1 MAQQYIADRRDV
13 DFVLYEQMD
22 AEMLTK
28 TEKYGDLN
36 KKALDMVINEARN
49 FAVKEILPTYAEG
62 DRNGARYENGE
73 VIAPECYRRPLELF
87 REGEW
92 IAMTEDPE
100 IGGQGLPHLIAQAA
114 NEYLIGANFAFAAFA
129 VLGHGTGKM
138 IELFG
143 TEQQKNMFLR
153 NLYNGKWGGT
163 MVLTEPNAGSDVGN
177 LETTAVKNDDGTYS
191 ITGNKI
197 FITNGDQNLTENII
211 HPVLARI
218 EGAPKGS
225 KGISLFIVPK
235 IWVNEDGSLGEP
247 NDVVPTGIE
256 EKMGLHGSP
265 TTALAFG
272 SKGKCR
278 GLLLGEENKG
288 MRVMFHMMNEARLGV
303 GLQGLNHASGAYL
316 YAVNYARE
324 RLQGK
329 DLMQMADPE
338 APEVPIINHP
348 DVRRMLIWMKA
359 YVDGMRSFVYYV
371 ASLFDREELADSDE
385 ERDTVQGLI
394 DLLTPLVKAYCT
406 DVGYDVCVQAIQ
418 VYGGYGY
425 TCDYPVEQ
433 LTRDAKIASIYEGTN
448 GIQAMDLLGRKLGM
462 KKGQV
467 FMDFLGEIQKTIADA
482 KSIEALSD
490 MAGRVEEA
498 VNRLGEVAMHIGKA
512 AMSEKVKTAFAEA
525 YPFLMVTGDVIM
537 AWMHLWRA
545 VAAAPKLEKL
555 AGSLDDSARLEK
567 AEKNKDAAFYDGQL
581 RTAQYFIYS
590 ILPQTL
596 GRMNAVQQSNDAPV
610 QMSEKSFG
618 GM

>member
-13 DFVLYEQMD
+13 DFVLYEQFGL
-22 AEMLTK
+22 EELTRHD
-28 TEKYGDLN
+28 KYSDLN
-36 KKALDMVINEARN
+36 KKAMDLVITEARN
-49 FAVKEILPTYAEG
+49 LAVKEILPTYAEG
-62 DRNGARYENGE
+62 DAEGARFEDGR
-73 VIAPECYRRPLELF
+73 VIAPECYRRPLELY

-92 IAMTEDPE
+92 VAMTEDPE
-100 IGGQGLPHLIAQAA
+100 IGGQGLPFLLAQAA
-114 NEYLIGANFAFAAFA
+114 NEYLVGANFAFAAYA
-129 VLGHGTGKM
+129 VLGHGAGKM

-143 TEQQKNMFLR
+143 TEKQKEMFLK
-153 NLYNGKWGGT
+153 NLYTGRWGGT

-177 LETTAVKNDDGTYS
+177 LETTAVRNEDGTYS
-191 ITGNKI
+191 ITGSKI

-218 EGAPKGS
+218 EGAPRGT

-265 TTALAFG
+265 TTALSFG
-272 SKGKCR
+272 SKGRCR

-303 GLQGLNHASGAYL
+303 GLQGLTHASGAYL

-324 RLQGK
+324 RIQGR
-329 DLMQMADPE
+329 DLSDAANPAADPV
-338 APEVPIINHP
+338 AIINHP

-359 YVDGMRSFVYYV
+359 HVDGMRSFVYYV
-371 ASLFDREELADSDE
+371 ASLFDREALADSDE
-385 ERDTVQGLI
+385 ERETAQGLI
-394 DLLTPLVKAYCT
+394 DLLTPLVKGYCT
-406 DVGYDVCVQAIQ
+406 DIGYEVNVQAIQ

-425 TCDYPVEQ
+425 TKDYPVEQ
-433 LTRDAKIASIYEGTN
+433 LCRDAKISSIYEGTN

-467 FMDFLGEIQKTIADA
+467 FMEFLGEIGKTVSRA
-482 KSIEALSD
+482 KETEGLEE
-490 MAGRVEEA
+490 MAARVEA
-498 VNRLGEVAMHIGKA
+498 AANRLGEVAMHIGRS
-512 AMSEKVKTAFAEA
+512 AMSENVRTAFANA
-525 YPFLMVTGDVIM
+525 HPFMMAMGDVLL

-545 VAAAPKLEKL
+545 AVAAPKLKKA
-555 AGSLDDSARLEK
+555 AGGLDDAARLEK
-567 AEKNKDAAFYDGQL
+567 AAKNKDAAFYDGLL

-590 ILPQTL
+590 VLPATH
-596 GRMNAVQQSNDAPV
+596 GRMEAILAENDAPARIH
-610 QMSEKSFG
+610 EKSFG